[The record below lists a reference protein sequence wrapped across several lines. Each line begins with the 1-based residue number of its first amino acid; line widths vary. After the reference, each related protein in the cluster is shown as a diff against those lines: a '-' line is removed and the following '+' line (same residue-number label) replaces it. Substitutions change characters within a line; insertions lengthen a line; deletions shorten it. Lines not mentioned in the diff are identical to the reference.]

1 MFFSLFFSTS
11 SAPWPDRQCLETET
25 DCPSGCSPEPDL
37 YCCPGHRPDNM
48 PMDGAVRPFKG
59 VQNDFGL
66 MDLYRCYTT
75 DAHNRLNNQKIMS
88 MKFYCEI
95 ILPMSTEQYF
105 VINLDQLNKSI
116 KDYIQFI
123 NNIFP
128 FCVLIEYSVF
138 DLSSLFISMI
148 VLKMM

>member
-1 MFFSLFFSTS
+1 MFPFFYTCFTNYR
-11 SAPWPDRQCLETET
+11 APWPDRPCLDGET
-25 DCPSGCSPEPDL
+25 DCPSGCTPEPNL

-48 PMDGAVRPFKG
+48 PEHGAARPFKG

-75 DAHNRLNNQKIMS
+75 DARNNRLNNHKIMS

-95 ILPMSTEQYF
+95 LLPITTEQYF

-116 KDYIQFI
+116 HSYH
-123 NNIFP
+123 
-128 FCVLIEYSVF
+128 
-138 DLSSLFISMI
+138 
-148 VLKMM
+148 

>member
-1 MFFSLFFSTS
+1 
-11 SAPWPDRQCLETET
+11 
-25 DCPSGCSPEPDL
+25 
-37 YCCPGHRPDNM
+37 
-48 PMDGAVRPFKG
+48 MDGAVRPFKG